1 MTRFFLVLVVTLY
14 PLMGIGAEPFPEPFG
29 LSWDMSDDNLKE
41 HGFTLVEESSSEF
54 NVFTSVSV
62 PKAWS
67 KGNTYLA
74 LTYKDQ
80 LVKVVALSVDIT
92 NDIYGS
98 EGKEMYNQMKAL
110 LTKKYG
116 APSDHYEYTG
126 RDLYDEIDEFY
137 QCLEYSGC
145 GNYVSIFKFS
155 GGTIAIEFEGKSRGA
170 GYLTIGYESPDF
182 LAAKRQIAQ
191 EAKES
196 DTDVF

>member
-29 LSWDMSDDNLKE
+29 LNWDMSDDNLKE
-41 HGFTLVEESSSEF
+41 HGFTLVKENSSEF

-80 LVKVVALSVDIT
+80 LVKVVALSVDFT

-126 RDLYDEIDEFY
+126 RDLYDEADEFY

-145 GNYVSIFKFS
+145 GHYVSIFKFS
-155 GGTIAIEFEGKSRGA
+155 GGIIAIELEGKGRGT
-170 GYLTIGYESPDF
+170 GYLTIGYESPGF
-182 LAAKRQIAQ
+182 LIAKRQIEK

-196 DTDVF
+196 DAEVF